1 MRFQIQKDPEPQ
13 NDSTVEVLAN
23 TVSIVEQ
30 LKEKKIWYYFDES
43 SDTSSKSSSGEI
55 SIKIGMRDGNVSP
68 KTKLE
73 RELAKV
79 VFDSPYDKFNKLVK
93 NIKTN
98 TNNDQ
103 RHYFI
108 KNLYIIFDNLENRR
122 VESCYGHIY
131 RGANER
137 FVEARPHEANGKF
150 HDSVIPS
157 DPITALKQARYDQ
170 DEAVKKSEFAVA
182 IDYMRAVEMTG
193 KMGGFELAVMYWE
206 KVVQPFLEKN
216 LEKPG
221 QQSIENDL
229 DTTNNS
235 NANNNSEVKKNAK
248 IQEEIESIENELPN
262 VQDPRAKIVL
272 NTQLRDLRAKK
283 LGKQYKGEL
292 LLEISEPFKIWSD
305 QKGSFEQKT
314 SELKE
319 KGSKEIQ
326 KIEQKLE
333 EMASKTILARYGWNM
348 ISEQILERKPESG
361 KRIKFSKNVTVVLK
375 NTFKK
380 IQGGKHPEIDSL
392 GDDIDVESYIDYKVN
407 HIGNF
412 HKSTKNYTG
421 FDIVIAIDES
431 GSMREEMPKVR
442 RMCAT
447 LFESI
452 SGLPNVRLTIIG
464 WTGNKKQCIIKKIT
478 KASQIGSLEATDY
491 TPIGKAVWYCKH
503 LIDLQSSPKRLFV
516 LITDGQPNELDDVD
530 VAKEGVRI
538 MRKRGIMCSGI
549 CVGAETRKYSMFMR
563 DIFGDEFEIC
573 DNFTEVD
580 EFLRKKISRQTIQL
594 LKITKYS

>member
-23 TVSIVEQ
+23 TVSIIEQ

-137 FVEARPHEANGKF
+137 FFEARPHEANGKF

-216 LEKPG
+216 LENPETNHD
-221 QQSIENDL
+221 ENDF
-229 DTTNNS
+229 DTKNS
-235 NANNNSEVKKNAK
+235 SEVKK
-248 IQEEIESIENELPN
+248 
-262 VQDPRAKIVL
+262 
-272 NTQLRDLRAKK
+272 
-283 LGKQYKGEL
+283 
-292 LLEISEPFKIWSD
+292 
-305 QKGSFEQKT
+305 
-314 SELKE
+314 
-319 KGSKEIQ
+319 
-326 KIEQKLE
+326 
-333 EMASKTILARYGWNM
+333 
-348 ISEQILERKPESG
+348 
-361 KRIKFSKNVTVVLK
+361 
-375 NTFKK
+375 
-380 IQGGKHPEIDSL
+380 
-392 GDDIDVESYIDYKVN
+392 
-407 HIGNF
+407 
-412 HKSTKNYTG
+412 
-421 FDIVIAIDES
+421 
-431 GSMREEMPKVR
+431 MPK
-442 RMCAT
+442 
-447 LFESI
+447 F
-452 SGLPNVRLTIIG
+452 
-464 WTGNKKQCIIKKIT
+464 
-478 KASQIGSLEATDY
+478 
-491 TPIGKAVWYCKH
+491 
-503 LIDLQSSPKRLFV
+503 
-516 LITDGQPNELDDVD
+516 
-530 VAKEGVRI
+530 
-538 MRKRGIMCSGI
+538 
-549 CVGAETRKYSMFMR
+549 
-563 DIFGDEFEIC
+563 
-573 DNFTEVD
+573 
-580 EFLRKKISRQTIQL
+580 RKK
-594 LKITKYS
+594 

>member
-23 TVSIVEQ
+23 TVSIIEQ

-235 NANNNSEVKKNAK
+235 NANNNSE
-248 IQEEIESIENELPN
+248 EIG
-262 VQDPRAKIVL
+262 RAHV
-272 NTQLRDLRAKK
+272 
-283 LGKQYKGEL
+283 
-292 LLEISEPFKIWSD
+292 
-305 QKGSFEQKT
+305 
-314 SELKE
+314 
-319 KGSKEIQ
+319 
-326 KIEQKLE
+326 
-333 EMASKTILARYGWNM
+333 
-348 ISEQILERKPESG
+348 
-361 KRIKFSKNVTVVLK
+361 
-375 NTFKK
+375 
-380 IQGGKHPEIDSL
+380 
-392 GDDIDVESYIDYKVN
+392 
-407 HIGNF
+407 
-412 HKSTKNYTG
+412 
-421 FDIVIAIDES
+421 
-431 GSMREEMPKVR
+431 
-442 RMCAT
+442 
-447 LFESI
+447 
-452 SGLPNVRLTIIG
+452 
-464 WTGNKKQCIIKKIT
+464 
-478 KASQIGSLEATDY
+478 
-491 TPIGKAVWYCKH
+491 
-503 LIDLQSSPKRLFV
+503 
-516 LITDGQPNELDDVD
+516 
-530 VAKEGVRI
+530 
-538 MRKRGIMCSGI
+538 
-549 CVGAETRKYSMFMR
+549 
-563 DIFGDEFEIC
+563 
-573 DNFTEVD
+573 
-580 EFLRKKISRQTIQL
+580 
-594 LKITKYS
+594 